1 MIEINH
7 DIGNLKG
14 VGPLLQEKLN
24 SQNIFIIEDLL
35 FLLPLKYEDR
45 TQLFDLK
52 KAPIDHR
59 CLVKGKIIDSKILF
73 YGRRTLQVVIDD
85 GTEKLKLR
93 FFYFSN
99 NQYKQFKVNET
110 VVCFGLLKNN
120 NNKLEMIHPEYKL
133 LDISKNFETEDA
145 LTPIYPSVDGI
156 KQGRVRNL
164 VQQATNILKFSDPK
178 DLIPTSILDQLDLP
192 ELKTS
197 LLTLHN
203 PPQNISINNIDEE
216 LIAFRNRLSFEEL
229 LAYYVS
235 LKNLRRLA
243 LRKDADKL
251 CQGKTQIEQFTKSL
265 NFKLTSAQIRVTN
278 EIIDDLSLPRPMMRM
293 LQGDVGSGKTVVA
306 AIACLKAI
314 LNKKQA
320 AFMAPTE
327 LLAQQHFEALTR
339 LFENQRIKIAI
350 LTGSLKQATRK
361 NIQHLIQHGKI
372 DLIIGTHALFQDGV
386 IFKNLSLIVID
397 EQHRFGVKQ
406 RVALR
411 EKGTDGNSHPHQLI
425 MTATPIPRTLA
436 LAAYADLDTSI
447 IDELPSGRKPIK
459 TLIISNNKR
468 KSVIEKIKIACQNGQ
483 QAYWVCPLIDESD
496 KIEADAA
503 NSRFQDLSSR
513 IKSIKIGLI
522 HGRQKNQDKEK
533 TMLLF
538 KEGEIDLLVATTI
551 IEVGVDV
558 PNASL
563 MVIENSE
570 RMGLS
575 QLHQLRGRVG
585 RGSEESH
592 CILLYKPPLNTIA
605 KERLSVL
612 RDSSDGF
619 FISQKDLELRGP
631 GEILGKK
638 QTGLPQYRIANISRD
653 ANLMP
658 NVQKTAEIIMKKFP
672 NRTNDIVSRWLGSSE
687 KLGKV

>member
-178 DLIPTSILDQLDLP
+178 DLIPTNILDQLDLP

-251 CQGKTQIEQFTKSL
+251 CQGKTQIEQFTNSL
-265 NFKLTSAQIRVTN
+265 NFKLTSAQKRVTN

-436 LAAYADLDTSI
+436 LAAYADLDTSV